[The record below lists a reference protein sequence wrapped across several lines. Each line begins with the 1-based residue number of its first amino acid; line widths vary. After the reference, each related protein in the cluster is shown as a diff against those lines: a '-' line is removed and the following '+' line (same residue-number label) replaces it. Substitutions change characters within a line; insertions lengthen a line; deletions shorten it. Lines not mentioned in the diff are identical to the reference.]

1 MLQMKIT
8 DYFRGIC
15 RVVRRGGAMSAE
27 KRAHAKCIEKV
38 LTAWRAQEGETAGN
52 GRRRSPISC
61 SSLCLTLR
69 SL

>member
-1 MLQMKIT
+1 MKIT

-15 RVVRRGGAMSAE
+15 PVVRRGGAMSAE
-27 KRAHAKCIEKV
+27 KRAHAKCMEKV
-38 LTAWRAQEGETAGN
+38 LTAWHAQEGDMAGN
-52 GRRRSPISC
+52 GRRRSLISW